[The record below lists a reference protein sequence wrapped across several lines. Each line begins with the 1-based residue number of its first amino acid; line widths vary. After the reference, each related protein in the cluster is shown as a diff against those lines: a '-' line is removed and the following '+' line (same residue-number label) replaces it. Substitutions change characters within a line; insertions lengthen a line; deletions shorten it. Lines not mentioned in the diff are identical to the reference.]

1 MTTKKNVSGKRL
13 AVSGNAMGEFTTTA
27 HRSPL
32 TAHVSE
38 SPDLFAQM
46 QTMGHEQVL
55 LSHDPSCGYFGIIAI
70 HDTTLGPA
78 LGGTRFWQYDSTD
91 EAITDALRLARGMT
105 YKSAVAGINLGGG
118 KSVIIGDN
126 KRPDR
131 EALFRAHGRF
141 IETLGGRY
149 ITAEDIGT
157 SPADMEFIKLET
169 DHVAG
174 LLGLS
179 GDPSPVTAYGVYVGM
194 KAAARFRWGSD
205 SLASK
210 TVAVQG
216 AGKVAYHLMQH
227 LHGEGT
233 SLIVTDIDEEKVR
246 RAVQEFGA
254 RPVAPDAIYDQ
265 EAQIFSPN
273 ALGAT
278 VNDET
283 LPRLQIEIIAGG
295 ANNQL
300 AEDRHGDELERR
312 GILYA
317 PDYVINGGG
326 VINVYGELHRWPM
339 ERAKKKAGEIYET
352 LLRIFEM
359 ARREKIPTYKAADRL
374 AQQRISAV
382 GGLDRMW
389 MGPR

>member
-1 MTTKKNVSGKRL
+1 MSTTRK
-13 AVSGNAMGEFTTTA
+13 
-27 HRSPL
+27 
-32 TAHVSE
+32 SE
-38 SPDLFAQM
+38 GGVAQARHASSLHQAAAPHMDVFADM

-78 LGGTRFWQYDSTD
+78 LGGTRFWKYATTD

-126 KRPDR
+126 KRADR

-157 SPADMEFIKLET
+157 SPTDMEYIKLET

-205 SLASK
+205 RLAGK

-216 AGKVAYHLMQH
+216 AGKVAYSLMQH
-227 LHGEGT
+227 LHAEG
-233 SLIVTDIDEEKVR
+233 SNLIVTDIDEEKVK

-254 RPVAPDAIYDQ
+254 RPVPPNAIYDQ
-265 EAQIFSPN
+265 EADIFSPN
-273 ALGAT
+273 ALGA
-278 VNDET
+278 VINDDT
-283 LPRLQIEIIAGG
+283 LPRLKVEIIAGG

-300 AEDRHGDELERR
+300 AEDRHGDLLEKR

-326 VINVYGELHRWPM
+326 VINVYGELHRWPV

-352 LLRIFEM
+352 LLRIFDM
-359 ARREKIPTYKAADRL
+359 AKRDQIPTYQAADRL
-374 AQQRISAV
+374 AQQRIAAV
-382 GGLDRMW
+382 GSLDRMW
-389 MGPR
+389 VGKREGRG

>member
-1 MTTKKNVSGKRL
+1 MTTTRK
-13 AVSGNAMGEFTTTA
+13 
-27 HRSPL
+27 
-32 TAHVSE
+32 SE
-38 SPDLFAQM
+38 GGVAQARHASSLHQGAAPHMDVFADM

-78 LGGTRFWQYDSTD
+78 LGGTRFWKYASTD

-126 KRPDR
+126 KRADR

-157 SPADMEFIKLET
+157 SPTDMEYIKLET

-194 KAAARFRWGSD
+194 KAAARFRWDSD
-205 SLASK
+205 RLAGK
-210 TVAVQG
+210 TVVVQG
-216 AGKVAYHLMQH
+216 AGKVAYSLMQH
-227 LHGEGT
+227 LHAEG
-233 SLIVTDIDEEKVR
+233 SNLIVTDIDEEKVK

-254 RPVAPDAIYDQ
+254 RPVPPNAIYDQ
-265 EAQIFSPN
+265 EADIFSPN
-273 ALGAT
+273 ALGA
-278 VNDET
+278 VINDDT
-283 LPRLQIEIIAGG
+283 LPRLKVEIIAGG

-300 AEDRHGDELERR
+300 AEDRHGDLLEKR

-326 VINVYGELHRWPM
+326 VINVYGELHRWPV

-352 LLRIFEM
+352 LLRIFDM
-359 ARREKIPTYKAADRL
+359 AKRDQIPTYQAADRL
-374 AQQRISAV
+374 AQQRIAAV
-382 GGLDRMW
+382 GSLDRMW
-389 MGPR
+389 VGKREGRA

>member
-1 MTTKKNVSGKRL
+1 MTTMRK
-13 AVSGNAMGEFTTTA
+13 GEA
-27 HRSPL
+27 GVAQARHASSLHQGAAPHL
-32 TAHVSE
+32 DV
-38 SPDLFAQM
+38 FADM

-78 LGGTRFWQYDSTD
+78 LGGTRFWKYATTD

-126 KRPDR
+126 KRADR

-157 SPADMEFIKLET
+157 SPTDMEYIKLET

-179 GDPSPVTAYGVYVGM
+179 GDPSPVTAYGAYVGM

-205 SLASK
+205 RLAGK

-216 AGKVAYHLMQH
+216 AGKVAYSLMQH
-227 LHGEGT
+227 LHAEG
-233 SLIVTDIDEEKVR
+233 SKLIVTDIDEEKVK

-254 RPVAPDAIYDQ
+254 RPVPPNAIYDQ
-265 EAQIFSPN
+265 EADIFSPN
-273 ALGAT
+273 ALGA
-278 VNDET
+278 VINDDT
-283 LPRLQIEIIAGG
+283 LPRLKVEIIAGG

-300 AEDRHGDELERR
+300 AEDRHGDLLEKR

-326 VINVYGELHRWPM
+326 VINVYGELHRWPV

-352 LLRIFEM
+352 LLRIFDM
-359 ARREKIPTYKAADRL
+359 AKRDQIPTYQAADRL
-374 AQQRISAV
+374 AQQRIAAV
-382 GGLDRMW
+382 GSLDRMW
-389 MGPR
+389 VGKREGRA

>member
-1 MTTKKNVSGKRL
+1 MDIL
-13 AVSGNAMGEFTTTA
+13 ASMHA
-27 HRSPL
+27 L
-32 TAHVSE
+32 
-38 SPDLFAQM
+38 
-46 QTMGHEQVL
+46 GHEQVL

-78 LGGTRFWQYDSTD
+78 LGGTRFWQYASTED
-91 EAITDALRLARGMT
+91 AITDALRLARGMT
-105 YKSAVAGINLGGG
+105 YKSAVMGINLGGG
-118 KSVIIGDN
+118 KSVIVGDN
-126 KRPDR
+126 KRTDR

-157 SPADMEFIKLET
+157 SPADMEYIKLET

-194 KAAARFRWGSD
+194 KAAAKARWGSD
-205 SLASK
+205 SLEGK

-216 AGKVAYHLMQH
+216 CGKVATHLCRY
-227 LHGEGT
+227 LHAEGEVR
-233 SLIVTDIDEEKVR
+233 LIVTDIDPEKVR
-246 RAVQEFGA
+246 RVVAETGAAAVDPA
-254 RPVAPDAIYDQ
+254 AIYDQ
-265 EAQIFSPN
+265 AADIYAPC

-278 VNDET
+278 INDET
-283 LPRLQIEIIAGG
+283 LARLKVEIIAGG

-300 AEDRHGDELERR
+300 AEDRHGDLLEQR

-326 VINVYGELHRWPM
+326 VINVYGELHRWPH
-339 ERAKKKAGEIYET
+339 ERSEKKAGEIYDT
-352 LLRIFEM
+352 LLRIFEI
-359 ARREKIPTYKAADRL
+359 ARREGIPTYRAADRL
-374 AQQRISAV
+374 AEQRIAAV

-389 MGPR
+389 VRGER